1 MTDGARPIRH
11 PYRRTRPEA
20 RSTGVTVPPAEPP
33 KLTKPAQPAK
43 ESTPT
48 DSDESHEPTIME
60 SLPGLFDS
68 ASEQLPGVARIA
80 GQATMRSMVWT
91 AEASG
96 RSSRLLLR
104 ALTDPRAS
112 SELFEEVA
120 RDVAEAARAV
130 SEVAREVGNGTPLSQ
145 ALLDG
150 GSALSQTLAAR
161 NAAEQE
167 EERVGPSPDDLRLRG
182 AALLERSR
190 DVNNE
195 EKVHPAFGRILDD
208 LAPDEARVL
217 LLLLRSG
224 PQPTVDV
231 RTGGPVGMVSSTLI
245 ASGLNM
251 VGPRA
256 GLRYVDRVPAYLNN
270 LFRLGLIWLSRESLD
285 DPVGYQVVEAQ
296 PDVLEAMH
304 SVRFTKVVRRSIH
317 LTPFGEDFVRACLAD
332 ETTASAAL
340 PAHSVPPEDELEDH

>member
-1 MTDGARPIRH
+1 MTEGSRPIRH
-11 PYRRTRPEA
+11 PYRRTPPKVSEEPA
-20 RSTGVTVPPAEPP
+20 KPAETVASTASSASENKAEPP
-33 KLTKPAQPAK
+33 TLMDQ
-43 ESTPT
+43 
-48 DSDESHEPTIME
+48 
-60 SLPGLFDS
+60 LPGLLDS

-80 GQATMRSMVWT
+80 AQATMRSAVWT
-91 AEASG
+91 AGASG
-96 RSSRLLLR
+96 RSSRLLMR
-104 ALTDPRAS
+104 ALTDPHAS
-112 SELFEEVA
+112 SELFEEIA

-130 SEVAREVGNGTPLSQ
+130 SDVAREVGNGTPLSQ

-161 NAAEQE
+161 SAAEQVE
-167 EERVGPSPDDLRLRG
+167 QSVEPSPEDLRVRG

-190 DVNNE
+190 DVRNE

-208 LAPDEARVL
+208 LAPDEARIL
-217 LLLLRSG
+217 LLLLRGG

-231 RTGGPVGMVSSTLI
+231 RTGGPVGMVSSQLI

-251 VGPRA
+251 IGPRA
-256 GLRYVDRVPAYLNN
+256 GTRYVERVPAYLNN

-285 DPVGYQVVEAQ
+285 DPIGYQVVEAQ

-332 ETTASAAL
+332 ETTAAADL
-340 PAHSVPPEDELEDH
+340 PAHAVPPEEHEPGQDAP